1 MSLAILAVL
10 VLGIGTGYFM
20 PGDLSAFIDSASSYM
35 LLILLFSVG
44 IDMGLN
50 KEVFTRIKELGFKI
64 LLIPFGVV
72 AGSLCGGVLT
82 ALLVKLSIKE
92 GLAISAGLGWYS
104 LSGILIT
111 EAGNPVGGTIAFL
124 ANVFREM
131 LTFIVVPF
139 IASHLNYYCA
149 IAPAGA
155 TAMDTTLGIISKNT
169 NGTIAVLSFVSGVIC
184 TLLVPVLVPIF
195 L

>member
-10 VLGIGTGYFM
+10 VLGIGAGYFM

-50 KEVFTRIKELGFKI
+50 KEVFTRIRELGFKI

-72 AGSLCGGVLT
+72 VGSLCGGVLT

-139 IASHLNYYCA
+139 VASHLNYYCA

>member
-10 VLGIGTGYFM
+10 VLGIGAGYFM
-20 PGDLSAFIDSASSYM
+20 PAGLSAFIDSASSYM

-50 KEVFTRIKELGFKI
+50 KEVFTRIRELGFKI

-72 AGSLCGGVLT
+72 VGSLCGGILT

-139 IASHLNYYCA
+139 VASHLNYYCA

>member
-1 MSLAILAVL
+1 MSFAILAVL
-10 VLGIGTGYFM
+10 VLGIGAGYFL
-20 PGDLSAFIDSASSYM
+20 PADLSAMIDSASSYM
-35 LLILLFSVG
+35 LLVLLFSVG

-50 KEVFTRIKELGFKI
+50 KEVFTRIRELGFRI

-72 AGSLCGGVLT
+72 VGSLCGGFLT
-82 ALLVKLSIKE
+82 ALLTHMPVKD

-104 LSGILIT
+104 LSGIMIT
-111 EAGNPVGGTIAFL
+111 EAGNPVAGTIAFL
-124 ANVFREM
+124 SNVFREM

-139 IASHLNYYCA
+139 IAGHMNLYCT

-155 TAMDTTLGIISKNT
+155 TAMDTTLGIISRNT

>member
-1 MSLAILAVL
+1 MSLAILVVL
-10 VLGIGTGYFM
+10 VLGIGAGFVL
-20 PGDLSAFIDSASSYM
+20 PENISAFIDSASSYM
-35 LLILLFSVG
+35 LLVLLFSVG

-64 LLIPFGVV
+64 LLIPVGVII
-72 AGSLCGGVLT
+72 GSLCGGVLT
-82 ALLVKLSIKE
+82 SFLVQLSVKDS
-92 GLAISAGLGWYS
+92 LAISAGLGWYS

-111 EAGNPVGGTIAFL
+111 EAGNPVAGTIAFL
-124 ANVFREM
+124 SNVFREM

-139 IASHLNYYCA
+139 IASHMNYYCA

-155 TAMDTTLGIISKNT
+155 TAMDTTLGIISRNT
-169 NGTIAVLSFVSGVIC
+169 NATVAVLSFVSGVIC
-184 TLLVPVLVPIF
+184 TLVVPVLVPVF

>member
-1 MSLAILAVL
+1 MSIAILVVL
-10 VLGIGTGYFM
+10 VLGIGAGYIL
-20 PGDLSAFIDSASSYM
+20 PENISGFIDSASSYM

-50 KEVFTRIKELGFKI
+50 KEVFTRIRELGFKI
-64 LLIPFGVV
+64 LLIPAGVII
-72 AGSLCGGVLT
+72 GSLFGGFLT
-82 ALLVKLSIKE
+82 SFLANVSVRE

-111 EAGNPVGGTIAFL
+111 EAGNPVAGTIAFL
-124 ANVFREM
+124 SNVFREM

-139 IASHLNYYCA
+139 IASHMNYYCA

-155 TAMDTTLGIISKNT
+155 TAMDTTLGIISRNT
-169 NGTIAVLSFVSGVIC
+169 NATVAVLSFVSGVIC
-184 TLLVPVLVPIF
+184 TLVVPVLVPVF

>member
-1 MSLAILAVL
+1 MSFAILIVL
-10 VLGIGTGYFM
+10 VLGIGAGYFM
-20 PGDLSAFIDSASSYM
+20 PADLSAFIDSASSYM

-72 AGSLCGGVLT
+72 VGSLCGDVLT
-82 ALLVKLSIKE
+82 ALFVKLSIKE

-139 IASHLNYYCA
+139 VASHLNYYCA

>member
-1 MSLAILAVL
+1 MSISILVVL
-10 VLGIGTGYFM
+10 VLGIGAGYIL
-20 PGDLSAFIDSASSYM
+20 PENISGFIDSASSYM
-35 LLILLFSVG
+35 LLVLLFSVG

-72 AGSLCGGVLT
+72 VGSLCGGAIT
-82 ALLVKLSIKE
+82 SFLVNLPVKDS
-92 GLAISAGLGWYS
+92 LAISAGLGWYS
-104 LSGILIT
+104 LSGIMIT
-111 EAGNPVGGTIAFL
+111 EAGNPVAGTIAFL
-124 ANVFREM
+124 SNVFREM
-131 LTFIVVPF
+131 LTFVVVPY

-155 TAMDTTLGIISKNT
+155 TAMDTTLGIISRNT
-169 NGTIAVLSFVSGVIC
+169 DATVAVLSFVSGVIC

>member
-1 MSLAILAVL
+1 MSFAILIVL
-10 VLGIGTGYFM
+10 VLGIGAGYFM
-20 PGDLSAFIDSASSYM
+20 PADLSAFIDSASSYM

-72 AGSLCGGVLT
+72 VGSLCGGVLT

-111 EAGNPVGGTIAFL
+111 EAGNPVGGPL
-124 ANVFREM
+124 
-131 LTFIVVPF
+131 PF
-139 IASHLNYYCA
+139 WQMY
-149 IAPAGA
+149 
-155 TAMDTTLGIISKNT
+155 
-169 NGTIAVLSFVSGVIC
+169 SGKC
-184 TLLVPVLVPIF
+184 
-195 L
+195 

>member
-1 MSLAILAVL
+1 MSIAILVVL
-10 VLGIGTGYFM
+10 VLGIGAGVIL
-20 PGDLSAFIDSASSYM
+20 PENISGLIDSASSYM

-50 KEVFTRIKELGFKI
+50 KEVFARIKELGFKI

-72 AGSLCGGVLT
+72 VGSLCGGFLT
-82 ALLVKLSIKE
+82 ALLTNLPVKD

-111 EAGNPVGGTIAFL
+111 EAGNPVAGTISFL

-139 IASHLNYYCA
+139 IAGHLNYYCA

-155 TAMDTTLGIISKNT
+155 TARDTTLGSISRYT
-169 NGTIAVLSFVSGVIC
+169 NATVAVLSFVSGVVC
-184 TLLVPVLVPIF
+184 TLVVPVLVPVF

>member
-1 MSLAILAVL
+1 MSLAILVVL
-10 VLGIGTGYFM
+10 VLGIGAGFIL
-20 PGDLSAFIDSASSYM
+20 PENISAFIDSASSYM

-50 KEVFTRIKELGFKI
+50 KEVFTRIQELGFKI

-72 AGSLCGGVLT
+72 VGSLCGGFLT
-82 ALLVKLSIKE
+82 AFLTQMPVKDS
-92 GLAISAGLGWYS
+92 LAISAGLGWYS
-104 LSGILIT
+104 LSGIMIT
-111 EAGNPVGGTIAFL
+111 EAGNPVAGTIAFL
-124 ANVFREM
+124 SNVFREM

-139 IASHLNYYCA
+139 IASHMNYYCA

-155 TAMDTTLGIISKNT
+155 TAMDTTLGIISRNT

-184 TLLVPVLVPIF
+184 TLLVPVLVPVF

>member
-1 MSLAILAVL
+1 MSISILVVL
-10 VLGIGTGYFM
+10 VLGIGAGYIL
-20 PGDLSAFIDSASSYM
+20 PENISGFIDSASSYM
-35 LLILLFSVG
+35 LLVLLFSVG

-64 LLIPFGVV
+64 LLIPFGIVV
-72 AGSLCGGVLT
+72 GSLCGGAIT
-82 ALLVKLSIKE
+82 SFLVNLPVKDS
-92 GLAISAGLGWYS
+92 LAISAGLGWYS
-104 LSGILIT
+104 LSGIMIK
-111 EAGNPVGGTIAFL
+111 EAGNPVAGTIAFL
-124 ANVFREM
+124 SNVFREM
-131 LTFIVVPF
+131 LTFVVVPF

-155 TAMDTTLGIISKNT
+155 TAMDTTLGIISRNT
-169 NGTIAVLSFVSGVIC
+169 DATVAVLSFVSGVIC

>member
-1 MSLAILAVL
+1 MSFAILIVL
-10 VLGIGTGYFM
+10 VLGIGAGYFM
-20 PGDLSAFIDSASSYM
+20 PADLSAFIDRASSYM
-35 LLILLFSVG
+35 LLLLLFSVG

-72 AGSLCGGVLT
+72 VGSLCGGVLT

-139 IASHLNYYCA
+139 VASHLNYYCA

>member
-1 MSLAILAVL
+1 MSLAILVVL
-10 VLGIGTGYFM
+10 VLGIGAGYLL
-20 PGDLSAFIDSASSYM
+20 PENISGLIDSASSYM
-35 LLILLFSVG
+35 LLVLLFSVG

-72 AGSLCGGVLT
+72 VGSLCGGLLT
-82 ALLVKLSIKE
+82 SFLVNLPVKDS
-92 GLAISAGLGWYS
+92 LAVSAGLGWYS

-111 EAGNPVGGTIAFL
+111 EAGNPVAGTIAFL
-124 ANVFREM
+124 SNVFREM

-139 IASHLNYYCA
+139 IASHMNYYCA

-155 TAMDTTLGIISKNT
+155 TAMDTTLGIISRNT
-169 NGTIAVLSFVSGVIC
+169 DATVAVLSFVSGVIC

>member
-1 MSLAILAVL
+1 MSIAILVVL
-10 VLGIGTGYFM
+10 VLGIGAGFVL
-20 PGDLSAFIDSASSYM
+20 PENISGFIDSASSYM

-64 LLIPFGVV
+64 LLIPAGVII
-72 AGSLCGGVLT
+72 GSLFGGFLT
-82 ALLVKLSIKE
+82 SFLTNVTVRE

-111 EAGNPVGGTIAFL
+111 EAGNPVAGTIAFL
-124 ANVFREM
+124 SNVFREM

-139 IASHLNYYCA
+139 IASHMNYYCA

-155 TAMDTTLGIISKNT
+155 TAMDTTLGIISRNT
-169 NGTIAVLSFVSGVIC
+169 NATVAVLSFVSGVIC
-184 TLLVPVLVPIF
+184 TLVVPVLVPIF

>member
-1 MSLAILAVL
+1 MSLAILVVL
-10 VLGIGTGYFM
+10 VLGIGAGFVM
-20 PGDLSAFIDSASSYM
+20 PENISAFIDSASSYM

-72 AGSLCGGVLT
+72 VGSLCGGVITAFLT
-82 ALLVKLSIKE
+82 NFSVKD

-111 EAGNPVGGTIAFL
+111 EAGNPVGGTISFL

-131 LTFIVVPF
+131 LTFIIVPF

-155 TAMDTTLGIISKNT
+155 TAMDTTLGIISRNT
-169 NGTIAVLSFVSGVIC
+169 NATVAVLSFVSGVIC
-184 TLLVPVLVPIF
+184 TLLVPVLVPVF

>member
-1 MSLAILAVL
+1 MSIAILVVL
-10 VLGIGTGYFM
+10 VLGIGAGYILPENISGM
-20 PGDLSAFIDSASSYM
+20 IDSASSYM

-64 LLIPFGVV
+64 LLIPAGVII
-72 AGSLCGGVLT
+72 GSLFGGFVTSFLT
-82 ALLVKLSIKE
+82 NVSVRE

-111 EAGNPVGGTIAFL
+111 EAGNPVAGTIAFL
-124 ANVFREM
+124 SNVFREM
-131 LTFIVVPF
+131 LTFILVPF
-139 IASHLNYYCA
+139 IASHMNYYCA

-155 TAMDTTLGIISKNT
+155 TAMDTTLGIISRNT
-169 NGTIAVLSFVSGVIC
+169 NATVAVLSFVSGVIC
-184 TLLVPVLVPIF
+184 TLVVPVLVPIF

>member
-1 MSLAILAVL
+1 MSLAILVVL
-10 VLGIGTGYFM
+10 VLGIGAGFLL
-20 PGDLSAFIDSASSYM
+20 PENIAGFLDSASSYM

-50 KEVFTRIKELGFKI
+50 KEVFTRIRELGFKI
-64 LLIPFGVV
+64 LLIPLGIVV
-72 AGSLCGGVLT
+72 GSLCGGVLT
-82 ALLVKLSIKE
+82 SFLVQLSMKE
-92 GLAISAGLGWYS
+92 SLAISAGLGWYS
-104 LSGILIT
+104 LSGVLIT

-131 LTFIVVPF
+131 LTFIIVPF
-139 IASHLNYYCA
+139 VASHMNYYCA

-155 TAMDTTLGIISKNT
+155 TSMDTTLGIISKNT
-169 NGTIAVLSFVSGVIC
+169 NGTVAVLSFVNGVLC
-184 TLLVPVLVPIF
+184 TLIVPILVPIF

>member
-10 VLGIGTGYFM
+10 VLGIGAGYFM
-20 PGDLSAFIDSASSYM
+20 PENISSLIDSASSYM

-72 AGSLCGGVLT
+72 VGSLCGGVLT
-82 ALLVKLSIKE
+82 ALLVQLSIKD

-139 IASHLNYYCA
+139 IASHLNFYCA

-184 TLLVPVLVPIF
+184 TLLVPVLVPVF

>member
-1 MSLAILAVL
+1 MSISILVVL
-10 VLGIGTGYFM
+10 VLGIGAGYIL
-20 PGDLSAFIDSASSYM
+20 PENISGFIDSASSYM
-35 LLILLFSVG
+35 LLVLLFSVG

-72 AGSLCGGVLT
+72 VGSLCGGAIT
-82 ALLVKLSIKE
+82 SFLVNLPVKDS
-92 GLAISAGLGWYS
+92 LAISAGLGWYS
-104 LSGILIT
+104 LSGIMIT
-111 EAGNPVGGTIAFL
+111 EAGNPVAGTIAFL
-124 ANVFREM
+124 SNVFREM
-131 LTFIVVPF
+131 LTFVVVPF

-155 TAMDTTLGIISKNT
+155 TAMDTTLGIISRNT
-169 NGTIAVLSFVSGVIC
+169 DATVAVLSFVSGVIC
-184 TLLVPVLVPIF
+184 TLLVPVLVPVF

>member
-1 MSLAILAVL
+1 MSVAILVVL
-10 VLGIGTGYFM
+10 VLGIGAGFVL
-20 PGDLSAFIDSASSYM
+20 PENISGFIDSASSYM

-64 LLIPFGVV
+64 LLIPAGVII
-72 AGSLCGGVLT
+72 GSLFGGFLT
-82 ALLVKLSIKE
+82 SFLTNVSVRE

-111 EAGNPVGGTIAFL
+111 EAGNPVAGTIAFL
-124 ANVFREM
+124 SNVFREM

-139 IASHLNYYCA
+139 IASHMNYYCA

-155 TAMDTTLGIISKNT
+155 TAMDTTLGIISRNT
-169 NGTIAVLSFVSGVIC
+169 NATVAVLSFVSGVIC
-184 TLLVPVLVPIF
+184 TLVVPVLVPIF

>member
-1 MSLAILAVL
+1 MSLAILVVL
-10 VLGIGTGYFM
+10 VLGIGAGYFM
-20 PGDLSAFIDSASSYM
+20 PADISAVIDSASSYM

-50 KEVFTRIKELGFKI
+50 KEVFRRIKELGFRI

-72 AGSLCGGVLT
+72 AGSLCGGALSAVLAGL
-82 ALLVKLSIKE
+82 ALRE

-111 EAGNPVGGTIAFL
+111 EAGNPTGGTIAFL
-124 ANVFREM
+124 SNVFREM

-169 NGTIAVLSFVSGVIC
+169 NGTVAILSFVSGVIC
-184 TLLVPVLVPIF
+184 TLLVPVLVPFF

>member
-10 VLGIGTGYFM
+10 ALGIGAGFLLPEEIT
-20 PGDLSAFIDSASSYM
+20 AFIDNASSYM
-35 LLILLFSVG
+35 LLVLLFSVG

-50 KEVFTRIKELGFKI
+50 KEVFVRIKELGFKI

-72 AGSLCGGVLT
+72 VGSLCGGAVT
-82 ALLVKLSIKE
+82 ALLTNLPLKE

-111 EAGNPVGGTIAFL
+111 EAGNPVGGTISFL

-131 LTFIVVPF
+131 LTFVVVPF
-139 IASHLNYYCA
+139 LAGHLNFYCA

-155 TAMDTTLGIISKNT
+155 TAMDTTLGVISKNT
-169 NGTIAVLSFVSGVIC
+169 NGTVAVLSFVSGVIC
-184 TLLVPVLVPIF
+184 TLLVPFLVPFF

>member
-1 MSLAILAVL
+1 MSLAILVVL
-10 VLGIGTGYFM
+10 VLGIGAGYFL
-20 PGDLSAFIDSASSYM
+20 PENISGLIDSASSYM
-35 LLILLFSVG
+35 LLVLLFSVG

-50 KEVFTRIKELGFKI
+50 KEVFARIRELGCKI

-72 AGSLCGGVLT
+72 VGSLCGGALT
-82 ALLVKLSIKE
+82 SFLVNLSLKE

-111 EAGNPVGGTIAFL
+111 EAGNPVAGTIAFL
-124 ANVFREM
+124 SNVFREM

-139 IASHLNYYCA
+139 IASHMNDYCA

-155 TAMDTTLGIISKNT
+155 TAMDTTLGIISRNT
-169 NGTIAVLSFVSGVIC
+169 NATIAVLSFVSGVIC